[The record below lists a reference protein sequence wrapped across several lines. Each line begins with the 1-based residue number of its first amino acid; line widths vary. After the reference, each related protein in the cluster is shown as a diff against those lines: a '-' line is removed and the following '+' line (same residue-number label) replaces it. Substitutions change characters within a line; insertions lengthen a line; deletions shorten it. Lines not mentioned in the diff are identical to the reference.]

1 MILKLIETNATPKMG
16 DLVTNPKNGLI
27 RVASETT
34 LLLHEANNHLK
45 VLKPYGY
52 KDWTYESDYGTV
64 NQVLTPNETSI
75 FYINK
80 AEHIK
85 KVSILPE
92 QFNYQDIVDLGL
104 KDGDEFKAD
113 IMCHNCDGTG
123 RSFDAS
129 DMSSRRCRHCH
140 GTGRARK
147 VSISKPTPEKD
158 IDMLLNEFGNEL
170 MNRLAWREIQNS
182 SNGIA
187 QFVTEFL
194 NKKKQD
200 ETTENPVL

>member
-45 VLKPYGY
+45 VLKPYGISDEEIRY

-92 QFNYQDIVDLGL
+92 LFNYQEIVDLGL
-104 KDGDEFKAD
+104 KDGDEFDVKP
-113 IMCHNCDGTG
+113 
-123 RSFDAS
+123 
-129 DMSSRRCRHCH
+129 
-140 GTGRARK
+140 RK
-147 VSISKPTPEKD
+147 PNGVNIWLPISITKPTPVTYTEED

-170 MNRLAWREIQNS
+170 MNKVAWNEIEKS

-187 QFVTEFL
+187 ELVTEFL
-194 NKKKQD
+194 NKKKQ
-200 ETTENPVL
+200 